1 MKRRTLVLRVTVA
14 LPTVQ
19 AAAASAPSFVWS
31 DAAIGGG
38 ASAGVRLVGRGF
50 ASGGAPSS
58 TPVRGMIRLT
68 PAHVRGG
75 GSYSGDA
82 EIGCRHAA
90 QSKGEHHA

>member
-1 MKRRTLVLRVTVA
+1 MKERTLVLLVTVA

-50 ASGGAPSS
+50 ASGGAPPS
-58 TPVRGMIRLT
+58 TPVRAMIRLT
-68 PAHVRGG
+68 PAHVPGG
-75 GSYSGDA
+75 FYSGDA

-90 QSKGEHHA
+90 QPKGEHHA